1 MITSSSRGGRCG
13 MLFRLGRMGVYHC
26 ASAQTPLSRML
37 SGRVHQVSRRQR
49 QREGEIV
56 QAVAK
61 AAEWRVSRLS
71 GDLPSCPLAT
81 GHLLCLRGCVF
92 NFWAGRG

>member
-1 MITSSSRGGRCG
+1 